1 MTHDWWCQRI
11 NLEMGSVEIGP
22 FFLWAPLWTQTGS
35 LNPCRKLLKLVH
47 PSISSSFHS
56 WSIWLYF
63 NSRFWSPLLW
73 FCLLELISVNEVM
86 NRNFSLMWKLNQEI
100 LKIVQSD
107 YFTLT
112 FDKYVQLGH
121 TRSHKLSL
129 VDLLKEKLEPFTP
142 QMRLFSNSV
151 MLWVAFCWH
160 GFTPLFPLDDC
171 FFQDDKAPHPK
182 GALTHLIVSRE
193 WEWCE
198 SYAETFTLTN
208 FDSNWTFEGFSTN
221 FLSSISTTINK
232 TTNQEISF
240 GKGGK
245 SKPPVAQVELF

>member
-1 MTHDWWCQRI
+1 MVSNYVAFLCFCYCWSIDLVTEDVVEFMTHDWWCQRI

-22 FFLWAPLWTQTGS
+22 FFLWAPLWSQTGS

-47 PSISSSFHS
+47 PSIGTSCHS

-100 LKIVQSD
+100 LKIGQSD

-121 TRSHKLSL
+121 T
-129 VDLLKEKLEPFTP
+129 
-142 QMRLFSNSV
+142 
-151 MLWVAFCWH
+151 
-160 GFTPLFPLDDC
+160 
-171 FFQDDKAPHPK
+171 
-182 GALTHLIVSRE
+182 VS
-193 WEWCE
+193 
-198 SYAETFTLTN
+198 
-208 FDSNWTFEGFSTN
+208 
-221 FLSSISTTINK
+221 
-232 TTNQEISF
+232 
-240 GKGGK
+240 
-245 SKPPVAQVELF
+245 